1 MVSIKVA
8 IFARIH
14 GVPLSSQ
21 GLRFLWA
28 RRQKE
33 KGKAWM
39 FEEITID
46 NQGEKFWGITQWH
59 WICLGKGFQ
68 DLFFWFFYPVMALS
82 FISILTAFPFVE
94 GKKVAL
100 DQVEKFQDRACE
112 SNDKNISCIYLIK
125 KEKGRDH
132 VLAEGILI
140 SANKERIAIYNKKL
154 EVWPLL
160 DSYII
165 RQKDIYKQDEKSL
178 PPEE

>member
-112 SNDKNISCIYLIK
+112 SNDKKHLMYL
-125 KEKGRDH
+125 
-132 VLAEGILI
+132 
-140 SANKERIAIYNKKL
+140 SNKKR
-154 EVWPLL
+154 EGERPCFG
-160 DSYII
+160 
-165 RQKDIYKQDEKSL
+165 
-178 PPEE
+178 